1 MVQIKQASEI
11 RRLIATLPMEQRRIF
26 SIVAH
31 IDHGKSTTTDYLLA
45 EAGMLSQDLAGQ
57 KRLTDYDEEEQK
69 RIITIF
75 TSVVN
80 LLYKYNGKE
89 YLITINDTPGHISF
103 TGEVS
108 RAIRGSDGI
117 MLLVDAVEKVM
128 TQTETNLY
136 LALKERCKP
145 VLYINKV
152 DRLIAELGLTPRE
165 VGNALI
171 QIVTEVNRLIKKYAP
186 EEFKDKWL
194 VNFDAGQV
202 AVGSA
207 KDGWGFTM
215 DTLRKRFEDPRKAI
229 EIIFKKYK
237 EGDIRW
243 LRENLPLSEAL
254 LEMVIKH
261 LPDPKTAQKYKI
273 PAIWRGRRDIDVY
286 EAMVN
291 ADPKGPLV
299 GMITKIFVDPKTFR
313 TVLIGRVWSG
323 TFKPRDEIYL
333 LNAGTIVSPQRL
345 GVMEIT
351 DLLDVSE
358 IPAGNLFAVTG
369 FMVPAGESFVG
380 MDVYEKYKD
389 LIEKGDFGFEPIP
402 YASDPVVSRTIRP
415 KNPKDIDKLGQVARL
430 WTMADPTASFYLD
443 RESGTYVLTGVDPL
457 QIEILVKRISQ
468 KVEIEVDEPIIVYRE
483 RVKKRGQE
491 IWTKSPNALN
501 RIKIYVEPLEEAVA
515 EAIQKGLI
523 RAEQDPKERAKI
535 LREKFG
541 WPADIARRIID
552 VAGTNILIDAT
563 VGVQRFDRIKDYVIA
578 TFRNFVNNSIL
589 AKEPAQNLKVVIT
602 DAFVHE
608 DPRHTQIA
616 QIGPMVFAAI
626 AISFLTADPTLYEPV
641 LRVDIKVPAT
651 YMGAIISL
659 IQRIRGSIL
668 DTIHSEDMVHIVAKV
683 PAAETIDLAEKL
695 RSISSGRAFFGY
707 QFYAWEE
714 VPKAL
719 QLDVIKSI
727 RKRKGLSEEL
737 PKVEDFARFI
747 YERR

>member
-11 RRLIATLPMEQRRIF
+11 KNLIMKLPLEQRRIF

-45 EAGMLSQDLAGQ
+45 EAGMMSQDLAGQ

-80 LLYKYNGKE
+80 LLYRFDGRD

-108 RAIRGSDGI
+108 RAIRGSDGVI
-117 MLLVDAVEKVM
+117 LLIDAVEKVM

-136 LALKERCKP
+136 LALRERCRP

-165 VGNALI
+165 VGGALVE
-171 QIVTEVNRLIKKYAP
+171 IVTEVNRLIKKYAP
-186 EEFKDKWL
+186 EEFRDKWL

-215 DTLRKRFEDPRKAI
+215 DTLRKKFDDPRRAI
-229 EIIFKKYK
+229 EVIFEKYK
-237 EGDIRW
+237 EGDIKW
-243 LRENLPLSEAL
+243 LRENLPLSEAI

-261 LPDPKTAQKYKI
+261 LPDPKTAQRYKI
-273 PAIWRGRRDIDVY
+273 PAIWRGGRDNEVFDS
-286 EAMVN
+286 MVRV
-291 ADPKGPLV
+291 DPDGPLV
-299 GMITKIFVDPKTFR
+299 GMITKIFVDPRTFR
-313 TVLIGRVWSG
+313 TTLIGRVWSG
-323 TFKPRDEIYL
+323 TLRSRDELFL
-333 LNAGTIVSPQRL
+333 LNARSVVSPQRL
-345 GVMEIT
+345 GVMMIT
-351 DLLDVSE
+351 DLLDVPE
-358 IPAGNLFAVTG
+358 IPAGNLFAVSG

-380 MDVYEKYKD
+380 MDVYEKFRD
-389 LIEKGDFGFEPIP
+389 EIEKGNFNFEPIP
-402 YASDPVVSRTIRP
+402 YASDPVVSRTVRP
-415 KNPKDIDKLGQVARL
+415 KNPQDIDKLGEAARL

-443 RESGTYVLTGVDPL
+443 KESGNYVLTGIDPL
-457 QIEILVKRISQ
+457 QIEILVKRIAQ
-468 KVEIEVDEPIIVYRE
+468 KVDIEVDDPIIVYRE
-483 RVKKRGQE
+483 RVKRRGEE

-501 RIKIYVEPLEEAVA
+501 RIKIYVEPLEDDVA
-515 EAIQKGLI
+515 KAIQEGKI
-523 RAEQDPKERAKI
+523 RAEQDSKERARI
-535 LREKFG
+535 LRELFG
-541 WPADIARRIID
+541 WPSDLARKIID
-552 VAGTNILIDAT
+552 IHGPNMLIDAT

-578 TFRNFVNNSIL
+578 TFRNFVNNAIL
-589 AKEPAQNLKVVIT
+589 AKEPAQNVKVVIT
-602 DAFVHE
+602 DAYVHE

-616 QIGPMVFAAI
+616 QIGPMVFAGI
-626 AISFLTADPTLYEPV
+626 AISFLTGDPTIYEPV

-651 YMGAIISL
+651 YMGAIITL
-659 IQRIRGSIL
+659 IQKVRGSVL
-668 DTIHSEDMVHIVAKV
+668 DTQVGEDMVHIVAKV
-683 PAAETIDLAEKL
+683 PAAETIDLAEQL

-714 VPKAL
+714 VPRSL
-719 QLDVIKSI
+719 QEDLIKSI
-727 RKRKGLSEEL
+727 RKRKGLSEEI
-737 PKVEDFARFI
+737 PKPQDFSRFI

>member
-11 RRLIATLPMEQRRIF
+11 RKLITSLPIEQRRIF

-45 EAGMLSQDLAGQ
+45 EAGMISQDLAGQ

-80 LLYKYNGKE
+80 LLYKYNGKD

-117 MLLVDAVEKVM
+117 MLLVDAVEGAL

-136 LALKERCKP
+136 LALRERCRP

-152 DRLIAELGLTPRE
+152 DRLIHELGLTPRE
-165 VGNALI
+165 VGTKLI
-171 QIVTEVNRLIKKYAP
+171 EIVTTINNLIKKYAP

-215 DTLRKRFEDPRKAI
+215 DTLRKRFDDPRKAI
-229 EIIFKKYK
+229 ELIFEKYR
-237 EGDIRW
+237 EGDIAW

-261 LPDPKTAQKYKI
+261 LPDPKTAQRYKI
-273 PAIWRGRRDIDVY
+273 SAIWRGRRDIDVY
-286 EAMVN
+286 ESMLNV
-291 ADPKGPLV
+291 DPKGPLV

-323 TFKPRDEIYL
+323 TFRPRDEIYL
-333 LNAGTIVSPQRL
+333 LNAGTTAVPQRL

-351 DLLDVSE
+351 DLLDVPE
-358 IPAGNLFAVTG
+358 IPAGNLFAVSG

-389 LIEKGDFGFEPIP
+389 LIEKGEFGFEPIP

-415 KNPKDIDKLGQVARL
+415 KNPQDIDKLGQVARL

-443 RESGTYVLTGVDPL
+443 KESGTYVLTGIDPL
-457 QIEILVKRISQ
+457 QIEILVKRIAQ
-468 KVEIEVDEPIIVYRE
+468 KVDIEVDEPIIVYRE

-501 RIKIYVEPLEEAVA
+501 KIKIYVEPLEDDVA

-523 RAEQDPKERAKI
+523 RAEQDPKERARI
-535 LREKFG
+535 LREQFG
-541 WPADIARRIID
+541 WPSDLARKIID
-552 VAGTNILIDAT
+552 VAGSNILIDAT

-578 TFRNFVNNSIL
+578 TFRNFIHGSIL

-616 QIGPMVFAAI
+616 QIGPMVFAGI
-626 AISFLTADPTLYEPV
+626 AISFLTGEPTLYEPV

-651 YMGAIISL
+651 YMGAIITL

-683 PAAETIDLAEKL
+683 PAAETIDLAEQL

-714 VPKAL
+714 VPKSL

-747 YERR
+747 YERT

>member
-1 MVQIKQASEI
+1 MVHIKQADEI
-11 RRLIATLPMEQRRIF
+11 KKLIMTLPIEQRRIF

-45 EAGMLSQDLAGQ
+45 QAGMLSMDLAGQ

-80 LLYKYNGKE
+80 LLYRYDGKD

-117 MLLVDAVEKVM
+117 ILLIDAVEKVM

-136 LALKERCKP
+136 LALRERCRP

-152 DRLIAELGLTPRE
+152 DRLISELGLTPRE
-165 VGNALI
+165 VGAALV
-171 QIVTEVNRLIKKYAP
+171 QIVSEVNRLIKKYAP

-215 DTLRKRFEDPRKAI
+215 DTLRKKFDDPRKAI
-229 EIIFKKYK
+229 EIIFQKYR
-237 EGDIRW
+237 EGDIEW
-243 LRENLPLSEAL
+243 LRKNLPLSEAI

-261 LPDPKTAQKYKI
+261 LPDPATAQKYRI
-273 PAIWRGRRDIDVY
+273 PAIWRGDRDNEVY
-286 EAMVN
+286 RALVN
-291 ADPKGPLV
+291 TDPNGPLV
-299 GMITKIFVDPKTFR
+299 GMITKIFIDPKTFR
-313 TVLIGRVWSG
+313 AVLIGRVWSG
-323 TFKPRDEIYL
+323 TLKSRDELYL
-333 LNAGTIVSPQRL
+333 LSAGRVVTPQRV

-351 DLLDVSE
+351 DVLDVPE

-369 FMVPAGESFVG
+369 FIVPAGESFVG
-380 MDVYEKYKD
+380 ADVYEKFKD
-389 LIEKGDFGFEPIP
+389 LVESGKIGFEPIP
-402 YASDPVVSRTIRP
+402 YASDPVVSRTVRP
-415 KNPKDIDKLGQVARL
+415 KNPRDIDKLGEVARL

-457 QIEILVKRISQ
+457 QIEILVKRIAQ
-468 KVEIEVDEPIIVYRE
+468 KVEIDVDEPIIVYRE
-483 RVKKRGQE
+483 RVKKRGEE

-501 RIKIYVEPLEEAVA
+501 RIKLYVEPLEEDVA
-515 EAIQKGLI
+515 KAIQEGKI
-523 RAEQDPKERAKI
+523 RAEMDPKERARI
-535 LREKFG
+535 LRDEFG
-541 WPADIARRIID
+541 WPADVSRRVID
-552 VAGTNILIDAT
+552 VDGTSILIDNT

-578 TFRNFVNNSIL
+578 TFRNFVRNCIL

-602 DAFVHE
+602 DAVVHE

-616 QIGPMVFAAI
+616 QIGPMVYAAL
-626 AISFLTADPTLYEPV
+626 AISFLTGEPTIYEPV
-641 LRVDIKVPAT
+641 LRVDIKVPSN
-651 YMGAIISL
+651 YMGAITTLISK
-659 IQRIRGSIL
+659 IRGSIL
-668 DTIHSEDMVHIVAKV
+668 DTQVGEDMAHIVAKV
-683 PAAETIDLAEKL
+683 PAAETIDLAEQL

-714 VPKAL
+714 VPRGMQEDL
-719 QLDVIKSI
+719 IKSI
-727 RKRKGLSEEL
+727 RKRKGLSEEI